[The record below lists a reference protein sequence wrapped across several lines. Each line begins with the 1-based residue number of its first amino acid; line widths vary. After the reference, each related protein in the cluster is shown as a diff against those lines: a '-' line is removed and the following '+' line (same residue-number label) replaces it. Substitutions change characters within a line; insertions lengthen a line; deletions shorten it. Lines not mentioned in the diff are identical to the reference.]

1 MYTIT
6 FYSFKGGVGRT
17 MAMANVGLSLARAG
31 RRVLLVDFDLEAP
44 GLDTFS
50 LLRPDRPT
58 PGIVDYVTEFRNTGI
73 APDVTKFVYEPSHP
87 GLDAT
92 VWVMPSGKQDE
103 HYGSRLNSIDW
114 NQLYIEQ
121 DGYLLFEDLKEQVER
136 QLRPDYVFV
145 DSRTGHTDTGGI
157 CTRQLPDA
165 VVLLFFPN
173 EQNRRGLE
181 MVARDIRQE
190 TRESGRLIDLYYV
203 ASNVPDLDDEDSKL
217 RERLRQFRR
226 TLEADID
233 ATIHHY
239 DSLSLIEQTVFTI
252 ERPHTKLA
260 REYDR
265 LAKKITS
272 RNLGD
277 RDVVLDFLESILD
290 PRRGD
295 DPKMVKKRLSDIRSS
310 YSNDGKV
317 LYELGQAYRGLG
329 LKDDGDKLLVEAEKQ
344 GFLSEDKLR
353 DKAVQEYS
361 SGSLESARLSVLRV
375 LEIAK
380 KPVFVLER
388 LWSVVLAK
396 DPEFLPELL
405 QALNSRKLQPTEK
418 LYAANALCV
427 RRDVLPIIEEFLLRP
442 LAITDDNFQ
451 DSARSELALCLIG
464 QRRYAEAQAVI
475 KQNAPTPS
483 GLGIQDSFNYAIAEW
498 GSTKTIPRDLFLQVI
513 ELDAATSASGTLGA
527 NYLQCLAIANWAAGR
542 FDEARECSKK
552 SRDAALQYR
561 ERNREPTFSAWRYL
575 SVTHQEFLSDLD
587 ALDKMMSIGIGQPTI
602 VCDQD

>member
-1 MYTIT
+1 
-6 FYSFKGGVGRT
+6 
-17 MAMANVGLSLARAG
+17 
-31 RRVLLVDFDLEAP
+31 
-44 GLDTFS
+44 
-50 LLRPDRPT
+50 
-58 PGIVDYVTEFRNTGI
+58 
-73 APDVTKFVYEPSHP
+73 
-87 GLDAT
+87 
-92 VWVMPSGKQDE
+92 
-103 HYGSRLNSIDW
+103 
-114 NQLYIEQ
+114 
-121 DGYLLFEDLKEQVER
+121 
-136 QLRPDYVFV
+136 
-145 DSRTGHTDTGGI
+145 
-157 CTRQLPDA
+157 
-165 VVLLFFPN
+165 
-173 EQNRRGLE
+173 
-181 MVARDIRQE
+181 
-190 TRESGRLIDLYYV
+190 
-203 ASNVPDLDDEDSKL
+203 
-217 RERLRQFRR
+217 
-226 TLEADID
+226 
-233 ATIHHY
+233 
-239 DSLSLIEQTVFTI
+239 
-252 ERPHTKLA
+252 
-260 REYDR
+260 
-265 LAKKITS
+265 
-272 RNLGD
+272 
-277 RDVVLDFLESILD
+277 
-290 PRRGD
+290 
-295 DPKMVKKRLSDIRSS
+295 
-310 YSNDGKV
+310 
-317 LYELGQAYRGLG
+317 
-329 LKDDGDKLLVEAEKQ
+329 
-344 GFLSEDKLR
+344 
-353 DKAVQEYS
+353 
-361 SGSLESARLSVLRV
+361 
-375 LEIAK
+375 
-380 KPVFVLER
+380 VFVLER